1 MKILF
6 DLFPVILFF
15 VMFKWGENHAN
26 EAQHFLQTYF
36 GTLISGGTPG
46 LEQSPIILATIV
58 AIAATLL
65 QIAYLLVRR
74 KKVDGMLWISLIIIS
89 VFGGLTIYFH
99 DETFIKWK
107 PTILYWSYAFAL
119 IISQFILCKN
129 LTRTFLGK
137 LEEDLA
143 IPDGIW
149 QKLNYVWM
157 AFFLGMG
164 GLNLLVA
171 YNFSTDVWVNFKLF
185 GSMILM
191 FVFLLLQIIYLS
203 RFNKTS
209 KETP

>member
-15 VMFKWGENHAN
+15 AMFKWGESHAVA
-26 EAQHFLQTYF
+26 AQSFLQTYF
-36 GTLISGGTPG
+36 GSFISGGVSS
-46 LEQSPIILATIV
+46 LEQAPIMLATLV

-65 QIAYLLVRR
+65 QIAYLLLRR
-74 KKVDGMLWISLIIIS
+74 KKVDGMLWVSLFIIC

-99 DETFIKWK
+99 NETFIKWK
-107 PTILYWSYAFAL
+107 PTILYWSYVVAL
-119 IISQFILCKN
+119 IFSQFVLNKN

-143 IPDGIW
+143 IPEIVW
-149 QKLNYVWM
+149 TKLNYIWM
-157 AFFLGMG
+157 AFFIGMG

-171 YNFSTDVWVNFKLF
+171 YSFSTAAWVNFKLF

-191 FVFLLLQIIYLS
+191 FVFLMLQIVYLS
-203 RFNKTS
+203 RFNKSNETS
-209 KETP
+209 